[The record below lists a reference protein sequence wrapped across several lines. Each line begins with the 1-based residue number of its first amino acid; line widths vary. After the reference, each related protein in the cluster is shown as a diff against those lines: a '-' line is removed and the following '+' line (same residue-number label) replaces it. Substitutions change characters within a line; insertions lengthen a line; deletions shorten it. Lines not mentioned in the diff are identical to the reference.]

1 LRIIQHKEAMFTVF
15 AGVNNDAATVRN
27 GRDPVD
33 GHI

>member
-1 LRIIQHKEAMFTVF
+1 MFTVF